1 MLKLGTPTD
10 WQNFVSLKSLDE
22 LEKSNILVTRIA
34 TDHQIQIKKFRPKER
49 NFPKH
54 DLYKQ

>member
-1 MLKLGTPTD
+1 MKLGTPTD
-10 WQNFVSLKSLDE
+10 WQNFVLLKSLDE

-34 TDHQIQIKKFRPKER
+34 ADHQIQIKKFRPKER